1 MCVCRKGGG
10 WILHLISRLQKSI
23 VILEDKSPISLV
35 RALDLL
41 ADPAT
46 VADRGLSLLGDQP
59 TACGR

>member
-1 MCVCRKGGG
+1 M
-10 WILHLISRLQKSI
+10 HLISRLQKSI

-35 RALDLL
+35 HALDLL